1 MGNKRL
7 DVLLVERG
15 LAQSRSQAKQM
26 IETIGVT
33 VNGQTVRK
41 ASAMVATEAQILA
54 VQPKYV
60 SRGGLKLEKAL
71 QEFPINVS
79 GKLCLD
85 CGASTGGFTD
95 CLLQNGAEHVWA
107 VDVGMGQLA
116 EKLKTDSRVT
126 SLEHIN
132 IRYMEEYSWLK
143 QIDVVVMDVS
153 FISVKLILERLFQII
168 DDNAQFIVLIK
179 PQFEA
184 GRQHLNKHGVVKNPR
199 VHQTI
204 LWEILDFIENLGY
217 YIKGIIKSPILGG
230 DGNIEYIVCFDK
242 TEDIVYTIHEK
253 RIIEVVA
260 EAFADVGCQQGES
273 H

>member
-1 MGNKRL
+1 MESKRL

-26 IETIGVT
+26 IESLGVT

-41 ASAMVATEAQILA
+41 SSAFISEDAQILA
-54 VQPKYV
+54 LQPKYV

-71 QEFPINVS
+71 QEFSINVS
-79 GKLCLD
+79 GKRCLD

-107 VDVGMGQLA
+107 VDVGTGQLA

-143 QIDVVVMDVS
+143 QIDVVVIDVS
-153 FISVKLILERLFQII
+153 FISVKLILERLFQIVNH
-168 DDNAQFIVLIK
+168 NAQFVVLVK

-184 GRQHLNKHGVVKNPR
+184 GREHLNKHGVVKNPR

-204 LWEILDFIENLGY
+204 LWEILDFIEKLGY
-217 YIKGIIKSPILGG
+217 DIKGIIKSPILGG

-242 TEDIVYTIHEK
+242 TENIVYTINKK
-253 RIIEVVA
+253 RIIEVVS
-260 EAFADVGCQQGES
+260 EAFADVGCQQGEL